1 MHVPISMR
9 DILGGAH
16 DENRSGDK
24 GIQSRSTSLF
34 QIERVEALGEPA
46 ADWSEK
52 IAGLSRLP

>member
-34 QIERVEALGEPA
+34 QIEQAVDR
-46 ADWSEK
+46 DRWSMWR
-52 IAGLSRLP
+52 G